1 MEMESYAASA
11 EFRRFLDATLRRA
24 ACEAVDEYLSRNAR
38 FARKHQLASIP
49 SVVRSMKL
57 GGLRELARRQREKN
71 TKEANQQ
78 REKNTKEANQAFWG
92 FLGDLIG
99 ESPDGA
105 TPPFALSR
113 LARELL
119 EEKGWWENEA
129 SVEEKTEKKR
139 MRRRNKENLERMM
152 NAALEVYF
160 EHFNCHYFF
169 RRQGED

>member
-57 GGLRELARRQREKN
+57 GGLRELARR
-71 TKEANQQ
+71 Q